1 MTVFVAFILGT
12 TLVAAAKLRQGVKT
26 VPSQLSEKPLVEG
39 YSFAQFVR
47 DFDRDY
53 ILKSEEY
60 NQRAALFQ
68 DSLTKIHRV
77 NVKNQQDGSQWQ
89 AGIHP
94 FMDWTRAERNSLKG
108 YKPNRGVRSGFAGLQ
123 VSVAAKSQ
131 LNASWSESG
140 SADVASGEGISLRN
154 QGTCG
159 SCWAISAVEAVE
171 ARLPG
176 NTRISAQ
183 ALVDCVP
190 NPHHCGGSG
199 GCDGATGEL
208 AYEYTRDHGL
218 PLESD
223 YAYTGKDGSCQSPT
237 GQRAKVT
244 GWTNVPSNNA
254 QSLMD
259 ALYNSGPVVV
269 AVAADDW
276 FDYDNGIYDGCKKD
290 ATLDH
295 AVLAKGYGG
304 QGDGMWWR
312 IQNSWGANWGEQG
325 HIRLKRRPA
334 AAEEAFC
341 GQDRKPSD
349 GVGCDGGPAE
359 VTVCGSCGLLY
370 DPLYP
375 EGVTLEGADTAT
387 VSSQNPGVSV
397 AISRDYQDYFK
408 DDIVQPQV
416 SSPQVETAVSKP
428 VDSASGDIMR
438 DAINPQST
446 DSFRGDL
453 PATEASPLALRDLL
467 AGGSADSTKEQ
478 FASGASSQVNQE
490 HIVQSEDKDKGA
502 VQRMKDLFRTN
513 FMQAKTI
520 G

>member
-1 MTVFVAFILGT
+1 
-12 TLVAAAKLRQGVKT
+12 
-26 VPSQLSEKPLVEG
+26 
-39 YSFAQFVR
+39 
-47 DFDRDY
+47 
-53 ILKSEEY
+53 
-60 NQRAALFQ
+60 
-68 DSLTKIHRV
+68 
-77 NVKNQQDGSQWQ
+77 
-89 AGIHP
+89 
-94 FMDWTRAERNSLKG
+94 
-108 YKPNRGVRSGFAGLQ
+108 
-123 VSVAAKSQ
+123 
-131 LNASWSESG
+131 
-140 SADVASGEGISLRN
+140 
-154 QGTCG
+154 
-159 SCWAISAVEAVE
+159 
-171 ARLPG
+171 
-176 NTRISAQ
+176 
-183 ALVDCVP
+183 
-190 NPHHCGGSG
+190 
-199 GCDGATGEL
+199 
-208 AYEYTRDHGL
+208 
-218 PLESD
+218 
-223 YAYTGKDGSCQSPT
+223 
-237 GQRAKVT
+237 
-244 GWTNVPSNNA
+244 
-254 QSLMD
+254 MD

-387 VSSQNPGVSV
+387 VSSQNPAVSA
-397 AISRDYQDYFK
+397 AIARDYQDYFK

-467 AGGSADSTKEQ
+467 GGSADSTKEQ
-478 FASGASSQVNQE
+478 LASEASSQVNQE